1 MSLSHRQADE
11 LREKIE
17 LMCREAG
24 EIQLRHWRK
33 IDQVEKKGDID
44 LVTIADKQS
53 EAHIIERIREFF
65 PQHLI
70 LAEEG
75 GFLGPASDY
84 VWIIDPLDGT
94 TNFAHGLPIFA
105 VSIGLHHKGRP
116 IAGGVFAP
124 ALNELYLAARK
135 FGTTRNGEP
144 VAVSKTTELINTMIT
159 TGFPYQREFVLDWI
173 MHNLREFVSKCRGVV
188 RMGAASYDLACI
200 AAGNMDAFYETDLKP
215 WDMAAGQLL
224 VEEAGGKITNFKGEE
239 FDLHNRQLVASNGTE
254 LHELVVEIL
263 KANPHNFDV
272 SKR

>member
-1 MSLSHRQADE
+1 MSLSHRDADE
-11 LREKIE
+11 LRGKIE
-17 LMCREAG
+17 IMCREAG
-24 EIQLRHWRK
+24 KIQLRHWRK

-44 LVTIADKQS
+44 LVTIADKES
-53 EAHIIERIREFF
+53 EAQIIDRIREFF

-105 VSIGLHHKGRP
+105 VSIGLHHKGRA
-116 IAGGVFAP
+116 IAGGVYAP
-124 ALNELYLAARK
+124 ALGELYLAARK
-135 FGTTRNGEP
+135 HGTTRNGQL
-144 VAVSKTTELINTMIT
+144 VQVSKTDELINTMIT
-159 TGFPYQREFVLDWI
+159 TGFPYEREAVLDWI
-173 MHNLREFVSKCRGVV
+173 MLNLREFVSQCRGVV

-200 AAGNMDAFYETDLKP
+200 ASGTMDAFYETDLKP

-224 VEEAGGKITNFKGEE
+224 VEEAGGKVTNFKGEE
-239 FDLHNRQLVASNGTE
+239 FDLHGRQLVATNGTS
-254 LHELVVEIL
+254 LHDQVVEIL

-272 SKR
+272 SKK